1 MAAANAV
8 GDKLPMFNIGK
19 ANNPRCFKN
28 VKFLPCRYRNQ
39 QKSSMDGKL
48 FEEWSIVNCFR
59 KSEIFTESQETAI
72 VEDEDP
78 FPELQDEMDDQRSV
92 QRNLI
97 KEDFDATAFADG
109 DAKIIAVQPSPSG
122 AKIVAELLE
131 TEAVCDYYYY
141 YYSSKVPD
149 KPVKCPDKN
158 ELLEVIETLQIFSLS
173 LDKGGEE
180 GGAQSSLTP
189 VALKVKSINTLLK
202 RRSKHPLGTF

>member
-173 LDKGGEE
+173 PDKGGEE
-180 GGAQSSLTP
+180 GGGHNP
-189 VALKVKSINTLLK
+189 VSRQLHWKSIRSTLC
-202 RRSKHPLGTF
+202 